1 MNPGDRWRGIGALA
15 YTDRVPDSPTKAG
28 RQSPPA
34 SQPARWTTRGLLEWM
49 TGAFKGAELDSP
61 RLFAELLL
69 SHTIGCERLQ
79 LYTDVDRPA
88 TPLERESLRPLVMR
102 ALKHEPVQYLV
113 GEAWFY
119 TLPFHVDSRVLIP
132 RPSSESLV
140 EAVLQH
146 ARLSAGSDRA
156 LIADVCCG
164 SGCITAALLKRLPG
178 ARAVATD
185 LSDDA
190 LEVAKMNLHRHG
202 FDDRSELLQG
212 DLLAPLKSHPM
223 AKELHYLVANPPYI
237 PDCEWD
243 EVPANVKGFEPT
255 LALRG
260 GTDGLDLVRPLLT
273 DGPKLLRRD
282 GLIAVEVAASTA
294 REALAI
300 AQANPLLEDARIEN
314 DLDGLERAVVAVRS
328 DKQ

>member
-1 MNPGDRWRGIGALA
+1 
-15 YTDRVPDSPTKAG
+15 
-28 RQSPPA
+28 
-34 SQPARWTTRGLLEWM
+34 M
-49 TGAFKGAELDSP
+49 TGAFKGAGLDSP

-69 SHTIGCERLQ
+69 AHTIGCDRLK

-132 RPSSESLV
+132 RPSSEALV
-140 EAVLQH
+140 EAVLRH
-146 ARLSAGSDRA
+146 ARVSTGSDRA

-164 SGCITAALLKRLPG
+164 SGCLTAALLKQLPG

-185 LSDDA
+185 VSEDA
-190 LEVAKMNLHRHG
+190 LAVAKSNIHRHG
-202 FDDRSELLQG
+202 FDERAELLQG
-212 DLLAPLKSHPM
+212 DLLAPLRAHPM

-237 PDCEWD
+237 PDHEWA
-243 EVPANVKGFEPT
+243 EVPENVKGFEPT

-260 GTDGLDLVRPLLT
+260 GGDGLDLVRPLLT
-273 DGPKLLRRD
+273 DGPKLLRPD
-282 GLIAVEVAASTA
+282 GLIAVEIAASTA

-300 AQANPLLEDARIEN
+300 ARANPLLEDARIEN

-328 DKQ
+328 EKRP